1 MNTYIL
7 KKTLLQVLR
16 MISLLIAISIV
27 TFTLVEL
34 SPIDPVEAY
43 IGTEDN
49 VSAEQK
55 AQIAEYWGLNEP
67 PMKRLGK
74 WANNL
79 LHGDFGTSMIYRQP
93 VLKIIKEKFL
103 TSLALMGT
111 SWIISGFVGFFLG
124 ILAAYKRG
132 SLLDRIVKAYC
143 LLMQSSPTFWLGL
156 ILMLIFAVWLK
167 ILPIGLAMPVGA
179 IASEVTILERIRHMI
194 LPTMALS
201 LTGITNIALHT
212 REKLNQVLVSDYA
225 LFAKA
230 RGESTWSIIRH
241 HGIRNILLPAVT
253 LQFGSLNELFGG
265 SVLAENVFSYPGLGQ
280 ATVAAGIKG
289 DLPLLLGIAICS
301 AVFVICGNLMANLLY
316 PVVDPRIREGYRDE

>member
-43 IGTEDN
+43 IGTENN

>member
-1 MNTYIL
+1 
-7 KKTLLQVLR
+7 
-16 MISLLIAISIV
+16 
-27 TFTLVEL
+27 
-34 SPIDPVEAY
+34 
-43 IGTEDN
+43 
-49 VSAEQK
+49 
-55 AQIAEYWGLNEP
+55 
-67 PMKRLGK
+67 
-74 WANNL
+74 
-79 LHGDFGTSMIYRQP
+79 
-93 VLKIIKEKFL
+93 
-103 TSLALMGT
+103 
-111 SWIISGFVGFFLG
+111 
-124 ILAAYKRG
+124 
-132 SLLDRIVKAYC
+132 
-143 LLMQSSPTFWLGL
+143 
-156 ILMLIFAVWLK
+156 MLIFAVWLK

-179 IASEVTILERIRHMI
+179 IDSEVTILERIRHMI